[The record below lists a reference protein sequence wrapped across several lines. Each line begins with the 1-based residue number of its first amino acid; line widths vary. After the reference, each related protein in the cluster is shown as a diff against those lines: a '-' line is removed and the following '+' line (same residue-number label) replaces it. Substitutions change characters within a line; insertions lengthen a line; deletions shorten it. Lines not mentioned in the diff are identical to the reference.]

1 MVSTQTLQEN
11 PFPGLRPFE
20 AHENDVF
27 FGREGQTDELLRRL
41 GRHHFLA
48 VVGTSGSGK
57 SSLVRAGLLP
67 ALFGGFMTKAG
78 SSWRVAV
85 MRPGNDP
92 IANLAQALN
101 HPDVFGL
108 ETEDAP
114 IQTIIT
120 ETVLRRGAL
129 GLVEVVQQARRPS
142 YENLLIVVDQFE
154 ELFRFKQNSPRKD
167 SGDEAAAFVKLLL
180 EATQQQELPIYV
192 VLTMRSDFLGDCA
205 QFRDFPEA
213 MNKSQYLIPRLT
225 RDQLQAA
232 ITGPV
237 GVGNAQITPLLVNRL
252 LNDVG
257 DNPDQLPIFQHALM
271 RTWNYHKIGEPIDL
285 HHYEAIGGM
294 DKALSQHA
302 DEIYNQ
308 LPHENCKKI
317 AEKLFKCLTEK
328 GADGRGIRRPTK
340 LSEVCAVAEA
350 TEAVVI
356 NIVEQF
362 RAPGCSFLMPPV
374 SVTLNGNSVL
384 DISHESLTRIWQK
397 LKDWVEEEAQSAR
410 IYRRLAETL
419 ALHREDKAGL
429 LRDPELTIALNW
441 RERNKP
447 NQAWARRYDPQFERA
462 MQFLEGSKK
471 HRDDE
476 LAEKERRQQEELRR
490 QQEEIERQK
499 KALIVAQQNEI
510 QAFRTSSE
518 AFFSSN
524 QQLEALLEGLRAGK
538 KLQRATWLTAE
549 PQIQAQVV
557 PTLWQAVY
565 KIKERNRLEGHSDAV
580 VGVAFS
586 PDGKTI
592 ASASSDNTVRL
603 WNLQGQ
609 LLKTLKGHRSAV
621 WGVAFSPD
629 GKTIASASSDN
640 TVRLWN
646 LQGQLLKTLKD
657 HSDAVIGVAFSP
669 DSKTIASASSD
680 NTVRLWNLQGQLLKT
695 LNGHSDQVIGVAFS
709 PDSKTIAS
717 ASSDNTVRLWNLQGQ
732 LLKTLNGH
740 SDAVY
745 GVAFSPDGKTIAS
758 ASRDNTV
765 WLWNLQ
771 GQLLKTLN
779 GHSDAVYGVAF
790 SPDGKTI
797 ACASSDNT
805 VRLWNL
811 QGQLLQTFYGHSDA
825 VYGVAFSP
833 DGKTIASASYDNTVR
848 LWNQQGQL
856 LKTFYGHSDRVR
868 SVAFSPDGKT
878 IASAS
883 YDKTVRLWNNQG
895 QLLKTLNDHSSEVI
909 GVAFSPDGKT
919 IASASSDKTVRLW
932 NNQGQLLKTL
942 NGHSSEVWGV
952 SFSPDGKT
960 IASASYD
967 NTVRLWNQQGQ
978 LLKTF
983 YGHSDRVWGV
993 AFSPDGKTIASA
1005 SSDKTVRLW
1014 NNQGQLLKTLN
1025 DHSSEVIGVAFSPDG
1040 KTIAS
1045 ASLDKTVRLW
1055 NNQGQ
1060 LLKTLNGHSSVVFGV
1075 AFSPDGKTIASASY
1089 DKTVRLWN
1097 LQGQL
1102 LKTLNGHS
1110 DRVYGV
1116 AFSPDGKTIASAS
1129 EDNTVRL
1136 WNLNLDD
1143 LLVRG
1148 CNWVRDYL
1156 QTNPNVSESD
1166 RSLCDG
1172 IK

>member
-1 MVSTQTLQEN
+1 MVSSQTRLN

-41 GRHHFLA
+41 RRHRFLA

-67 ALFGGFMTKAG
+67 ALYSGFMTKAG

-142 YENLLIVVDQFE
+142 DENLLVVVDQFE

-180 EATQQQELPIYV
+180 EATHTKLDSKTSPRPPGTPLLAKERGGGEVIPMNATQYQQQELPIYV

-205 QFRDFPEA
+205 QFRDLPEA
-213 MNKSQYLIPRLT
+213 MNDSQYLIPRLT

-237 GVGNAQITPLLVNRL
+237 GVGNAQITPRLVNRL

-257 DNPDQLPIFQHALM
+257 DNPDQLPILQHALM
-271 RTWNYHKIGEPIDL
+271 RAWNYHKIGEPIDL

-308 LPHENCKKI
+308 LPDDRCQKI

-328 GADGRGIRRPTK
+328 GPDGRGIRRPTK

-350 TEAVVI
+350 TEAAVI
-356 NIVEQF
+356 DIVEQF
-362 RAPGCSFLMPPV
+362 RAPGRSFLMPPV
-374 SVTLNGNSVL
+374 GVKLDGNSVL
-384 DISHESLTRIWQK
+384 DISHESFMRVWQK
-397 LKDWVEEEAQSAR
+397 LKDWVEQEAQSAQ

-419 ALHREDKAGL
+419 ALYQEKQAGL

-447 NQAWARRYDPQFERA
+447 NQAWARRYNPQFEQA
-462 MQFLEGSKK
+462 MQCLDESARA
-471 HRDDE
+471 RDAE

-499 KALIVAQQNEI
+499 KARRNITYALVVAVAGFLAASGLGVAAFLQYRQAQHNEI
-510 QAFRTSSE
+510 KAFRTSSE

-524 QQLEALLEGLRAGK
+524 QQLDALLEGIRAGT
-538 KLQRATWLTAE
+538 KLQKATWLTAE
-549 PQIQAQVV
+549 PQIKAEVV

-565 KIKERNRLEGHSDAV
+565 EIRERNRLEGHSDAV
-580 VGVAFS
+580 IGVSFS
-586 PDGKTI
+586 PDGKTV
-592 ASASSDNTVRL
+592 ASASSDNSIKLWSSDGRLLKTLNGHSAGVIGVSFSPDGKTVASASSDHSIKLWSSDGRLLKTLNGHRHEVYGVSFSPDGKTVASASYDNTVRL
-603 WNLQGQ
+603 WNM
-609 LLKTLKGHRSAV
+609 
-621 WGVAFSPD
+621 
-629 GKTIASASSDN
+629 
-640 TVRLWN
+640 
-646 LQGQLLKTLKD
+646 
-657 HSDAVIGVAFSP
+657 
-669 DSKTIASASSD
+669 
-680 NTVRLWNLQGQLLKT
+680 QGQLLKT
-695 LNGHSDQVIGVAFS
+695 LNGHSNAVWGVS
-709 PDSKTIAS
+709 
-717 ASSDNTVRLWNLQGQ
+717 
-732 LLKTLNGH
+732 
-740 SDAVY
+740 
-745 GVAFSPDGKTIAS
+745 FSPDGKTIAS

-765 WLWNLQ
+765 RLWNMQ

-779 GHSDAVYGVAF
+779 GHSNA
-790 SPDGKTI
+790 
-797 ACASSDNT
+797 
-805 VRLWNL
+805 
-811 QGQLLQTFYGHSDA
+811 
-825 VYGVAFSP
+825 
-833 DGKTIASASYDNTVR
+833 
-848 LWNQQGQL
+848 
-856 LKTFYGHSDRVR
+856 
-868 SVAFSPDGKT
+868 
-878 IASAS
+878 
-883 YDKTVRLWNNQG
+883 
-895 QLLKTLNDHSSEVI
+895 
-909 GVAFSPDGKT
+909 
-919 IASASSDKTVRLW
+919 
-932 NNQGQLLKTL
+932 
-942 NGHSSEVWGV
+942 VWGV

-960 IASASYD
+960 IASASRD
-967 NTVRLWNQQGQ
+967 NTVRLWNMQGQ
-978 LLKTF
+978 LLKTLN
-983 YGHSDRVWGV
+983 GHSDAVWGV
-993 AFSPDGKTIASA
+993 SFSPDGKTIASA
-1005 SSDKTVRLW
+1005 SRDNTVRLW
-1014 NNQGQLLKTLN
+1014 DEQGQLLKTLN
-1025 DHSSEVIGVAFSPDG
+1025 GHSDAVIGVSFSPDG

-1055 NNQGQ
+1055 NVQGQ
-1060 LLKTLNGHSSVVFGV
+1060 FLKTLNARSGAVWGLS
-1075 AFSPDGKTIASASY
+1075 FSPDGKTIASASL

-1097 LQGQL
+1097 
-1102 LKTLNGHS
+1102 
-1110 DRVYGV
+1110 
-1116 AFSPDGKTIASAS
+1116 
-1129 EDNTVRL
+1129 
-1136 WNLNLDD
+1136 
-1143 LLVRG
+1143 
-1148 CNWVRDYL
+1148 
-1156 QTNPNVSESD
+1156 
-1166 RSLCDG
+1166 
-1172 IK
+1172 